1 MPGIFFRIVFFLFSI
16 FLYSYSWGQATPHF
30 KMPAGVTTEDFVPST
45 IILKIKPA
53 FASSCGTNQ
62 IDLPELSAIFQQLG
76 VNKLQKKFPGIK
88 APEQEYN
95 SCKQKLADLS
105 LIYEIEYASS
115 ENLETAIN
123 NIIATGFVEYA
134 QPHYIVKP
142 LDYIPNDPLIT
153 NQYHLTNIKAFSA
166 WDITKGDTNVVV
178 GISDWGTDFTHPDLA
193 ANVKLNYYDPID
205 GIDNDNDGYLDNY
218 WGWDLGENDNNPMG
232 TITHGTFVAGLS
244 GAVPDNNTGVSGTG
258 FNCKFL
264 PLKVANADNLGTMNY
279 ESIVYAV
286 EHGCSIVNCSWGN
299 TFNSGQYGQD
309 VIDYATINKGALVIA
324 ACGNDNNAVP
334 FYPASLNYVLS
345 VASSD
350 INDHKSGSSSYGL
363 FVDLAAPGDNVWS
376 TEMGGLYNAFSGTS
390 YSSPVTAGCAALLKS
405 KYPSLTGLQ
414 IGEKL
419 KVSADVIDTIPANL
433 PYKGLLGSGR
443 LNIFEALNDSLSP
456 SVQMDNFL
464 YLNNNNEVAANPGD
478 TVYLSGDYLNYLS
491 PTSANFK
498 VTISCASPYVGLID
512 SVFYA
517 GVIPALG
524 IVSNASAPFSIVI
537 KPGIPLYENLT
548 FKFSFL
554 DTNYNSEQYFS
565 INANLNSID
574 IDTNLISMTLTSEGA
589 LGFVNGNIYQGLGFR
604 YNNGET
610 MLYSGGFII
619 GKSGTQVSDVIYN
632 DSGGFDHDFAVMNTL
647 KRVFPPAVSDFEAIG
662 MFNDSN
668 ASASK
673 INVQVTQRAYAWK
686 NPPMDKFVI
695 LEYTIINKSN
705 YSQSGIYA
713 GLYADWD
720 IGFSQRNRIEYDE
733 SMKLGYCFSTDGSDY
748 AGMALLSGGDPYHY
762 GFDNDGMNGSI
773 KITDGF
779 ATDEKYVAL
788 RSNRNAAGLSGS
800 GNDVS
805 EMFSTGPFTIGSE
818 DSVKV
823 VFALLAGDHLGDLQ
837 NSVAAANQAYFQTGI
852 SAAENPS
859 SGPVLFQN
867 QPNPFNEKTTIT
879 FFLNKKSSVEL
890 SLTDILGN
898 SAGIIFKGLLDKG
911 LHSYVIK
918 NDLKPGIYVYTLSGE
933 GFSLKKKMCVA
944 K

>member
-1 MPGIFFRIVFFLFSI
+1 MPGIFCRIVFLLFSI
-16 FLYSYSWGQATPHF
+16 FVYSYSYGQTAHSF
-30 KMPAGVTTEDFVPST
+30 RMPAGVTDEDFVQNT

-53 FASSCGTNQ
+53 FASSCINNQ
-62 IDLPELSAIFQQLG
+62 IDLPPLCTVFQQLE
-76 VNKLQKKFPGIK
+76 VNKLFKKFPGIK
-88 APEQEYN
+88 APEQKYN
-95 SCKQKLADLS
+95 SCKQKFADLS
-105 LIYEIEYASS
+105 LIYEIEYTSS
-115 ENLETAIN
+115 VNIETAID
-123 NIIATGFVEYA
+123 NIISTGLVEYA

-153 NQYHLTNIKAFSA
+153 NQYQLTNIKAFSA
-166 WDITKGDTNVVV
+166 WDIAKGDSNIVV
-178 GISDWGTDFTHPDLA
+178 GITDWGTDFMHPDLS
-193 ANVKLNYYDPID
+193 ANLKRNYYDPID

-218 WGWDLGENDNNPMG
+218 WGWDMGENDNNPMG

-244 GAVPDNNTGVSGTG
+244 GAVPDNNIGVSGSG

-264 PLKVANADNLGTMNY
+264 PIKVANADNLGTMNY

-299 TFNSGQYGQD
+299 TFHSGQYGQD

-345 VASSD
+345 IASSD
-350 INDHKSGSSSYGL
+350 INDYKSGSSSYGL

-405 KYPSLTGLQ
+405 RYPSLTGLQ

-419 KVSADVIDTIPANL
+419 KVSADVIDTMPANL

-443 LNIFEALNDSLSP
+443 LNIFRALVDSLSP
-456 SVQMDNFL
+456 SVQMNNIL
-464 YLNNNNEVAANPGD
+464 YVNNNNEAAANPGD
-478 TVYLSGDYLNYLS
+478 TIFISGDFLNFLS
-491 PTSANFK
+491 PTSVNFK
-498 VTISCASPYVGLID
+498 VTISCASSYTELID

-517 GVIPALG
+517 GVIPSLST
-524 IVSNASAPFSIVI
+524 INNASAPFRIVI
-537 KPGIPLYENLT
+537 KPAIPLYENLI
-548 FKFSFL
+548 FKFTFS
-554 DTNYNSEQYFS
+554 DINYNSEQYFS
-565 INANLNSID
+565 IYANLNSID
-574 IDTNLISMTLTSEGA
+574 IDTNLIAMTLTSEGA
-589 LGFVNGNIYQGLGFR
+589 LGYVDGNIYQGLGFT

-632 DSGGFDHDFAVMNTL
+632 DSGGIDHDFAVISTL

-662 MFNDSN
+662 MFDDSY
-668 ASASK
+668 ATTSK

-686 NPPMDKFVI
+686 NPPLDKFVI
-695 LEYTIINKSN
+695 LEYNITNKSN

-720 IGFSQRNRIEYDE
+720 IEFSQRNRIEYDE
-733 SMKLGYCFSTDGSDY
+733 SLKLGYCFSTDGGDY
-748 AGMALLSGGDPYHY
+748 AGIALLSDGAPYHY

-779 ATDEKYVAL
+779 TSDEKYVAL
-788 RSNRNAAGLSGS
+788 RTNRNAAGLSGG

-805 EMFSTGPFTIGSE
+805 EMFSSGPFTIAPE
-818 DSVKV
+818 DSVKII
-823 VFALLAGDHLGDLQ
+823 FALVAGDHLGDLQ
-837 NSVAAANQAYFQTGI
+837 NSVAAANQAYYQTGI
-852 SAAENPS
+852 SEPENNA
-859 SGPVLFQN
+859 SGTVLFQN
-867 QPNPFNEKTTIT
+867 QPNPFNEKTTIS
-879 FFLNKKSSVEL
+879 FFLENTSAIEL
-890 SLTDILGN
+890 SYTDILGN
-898 SAGIIFKGLLDKG
+898 SGGIIFKGMLDKG
-911 LHSYVIK
+911 FHSYVLNK
-918 NDLKPGIYVYTLSGE
+918 NLKPGIYFYTLCGD
-933 GFSLKKKMCVA
+933 GFSLKKKMCVV